1 MAVRLVSE
9 SAWVRDGAAAGLAG
23 AKVFRARRRR
33 QRDGAHWTD
42 AATPAALAEK
52 FCDP

>member
-1 MAVRLVSE
+1 MAECLGSE
-9 SAWVRDGAAAGLAG
+9 SAWVRDGAAAGLPG
-23 AKVFRARRRR
+23 AKVFEARRRR

-42 AATPAALAEK
+42 LPTRTALAEK